1 MDRWIGVSWVC
12 NSMQHTHTYHFIL
25 SHWSILKLFD
35 MVFSGTTIISSGRY
49 NAFLSSSKLLSKSI
63 CHCALMGEV
72 LWSHHWVLN
81 VTKWSIMSGQ
91 PLGNVMMSSIS
102 VSASQFHYSL
112 SSLWT
117 WAVNMRAPGRN
128 STRADKNKR
137 ATNNRTQNSK
147 FIYNVINLSL
157 FSDWT
162 NKQNYASLALIL
174 INKNLNYV
182 FQPSSKSY
190 L

>member
-1 MDRWIGVSWVC
+1 
-12 NSMQHTHTYHFIL
+12 
-25 SHWSILKLFD
+25 
-35 MVFSGTTIISSGRY
+35 
-49 NAFLSSSKLLSKSI
+49 
-63 CHCALMGEV
+63 MGDV

-81 VTKWSIMSGQ
+81 VTKWSIVSGQ
-91 PLGNVMMSSIS
+91 LLGNVMMSSIS

-117 WAVNMRAPGRN
+117 WADNMRAPGRN

-162 NKQNYASLALIL
+162 NKQNYASLAVIL
-174 INKNLNYV
+174 INKNLHYV

-190 L
+190 LQHLLASVPKWSFTKQKKKCTSWWHWALTSWWQYVDYWALSHGTYASALIKINATICYRIVWMQA